1 MNFSFSRWFGG
12 YDWVLLGAAFLLM
25 VAGLTSLFS
34 TTAGETVQF
43 SRQII
48 WIVLALGVFAA
59 MSSFD
64 YRVFRAHFS
73 PVLVLY
79 IAGVLGIVLVYALG
93 ITVRGARSWIDV
105 GFFRIEPV
113 EPLKISIILI
123 LSKYFSLRH
132 VEMYRLR
139 NVIIPGIYMLIP
151 AVLVFLQ
158 PDMGSLAVLLVIW
171 FGVVLV
177 AGIKWKHLA
186 FLTAA
191 GLGVA
196 TFAWSFL
203 LYDYQRERVLTLLDP
218 TRDPLGASYQTIQS
232 IVALSSGGLWGKGIG
247 QGTQSQLGFLPDAA
261 TDFIFAA
268 IAEELGIVA
277 ALVVLALFGVLFWRL
292 MRIAQNAHNN
302 FARLAVVGIAFML
315 MAQVLFNIG
324 MVVGL
329 LPVTGLTLPLVSYGG
344 SSMLTVMIALGFA
357 NSIHRRTQRTYEEV
371 VQDLA

>member
-1 MNFSFSRWFGG
+1 MRFSFFRLLSG
-12 YDWVLLGAAFLLM
+12 YDWVLLGAAVLLM
-25 VAGLTSLFS
+25 ATGLTSLYS
-34 TTAGETVQF
+34 TTHGETVQF

-48 WIVLALGVFAA
+48 WIAVSVGAFGV
-59 MSSFD
+59 MSAFD
-64 YRVFRAHFS
+64 YRIFRVHFS
-73 PVLVLY
+73 PVLALY

-93 ITVRGARSWIDV
+93 ITVRGARSWIDL
-105 GFFRIEPV
+105 GFFRVEPV
-113 EPLKISIILI
+113 EPLKIAIILI
-123 LSKYFSLRH
+123 LAKYFSGRH

-139 NVIIPGIYMLIP
+139 NVVIPGIYMLIP

-171 FGVVLV
+171 FGVVIV

-186 FLTAA
+186 VLTGA
-191 GLGVA
+191 GLAVA

-268 IAEELGIVA
+268 IAEELGMVA
-277 ALVVLALFGVLFWRL
+277 ALVVLALFGVLLWRL
-292 MRIAQNAHNN
+292 MRIAQSARNN
-302 FARLAVVGIAFML
+302 FARLAVVGIALML
-315 MAQVLFNIG
+315 MAQIFFNIG

-371 VQDLA
+371 TQDLA

>member
-1 MNFSFSRWFGG
+1 M
-12 YDWVLLGAAFLLM
+12 AT
-25 VAGLTSLFS
+25 GLTSLYS
-34 TTAGETVQF
+34 TTHGETVQF

-48 WIVLALGVFAA
+48 WIAVSVGAFGV
-59 MSSFD
+59 MSAFD
-64 YRVFRAHFS
+64 YRIFRVHFS
-73 PVLVLY
+73 PVLALY

-93 ITVRGARSWIDV
+93 ITVRGARSWIDL
-105 GFFRIEPV
+105 GFFRVEPV
-113 EPLKISIILI
+113 EPLKIAIILI
-123 LSKYFSLRH
+123 LAKYFSGRH

-139 NVIIPGIYMLIP
+139 NVVIPGIYMLIP

-171 FGVVLV
+171 FGVVIV

-186 FLTAA
+186 VLTGA
-191 GLGVA
+191 GLAVA

-268 IAEELGIVA
+268 IAEELGMVA
-277 ALVVLALFGVLFWRL
+277 ALVVLALFGVLLWRL
-292 MRIAQNAHNN
+292 MRIAQSARNN
-302 FARLAVVGIAFML
+302 FARLAVVGIALML
-315 MAQVLFNIG
+315 MAQIFFNIG

-371 VQDLA
+371 TQDLA

>member
-1 MNFSFSRWFGG
+1 M
-12 YDWVLLGAAFLLM
+12 AT
-25 VAGLTSLFS
+25 GLTSLYS
-34 TTAGETVQF
+34 TTHGETVQF

-48 WIVLALGVFAA
+48 WIAVSVGAFGV
-59 MSSFD
+59 MSAFD
-64 YRVFRAHFS
+64 YRIFRVHFS
-73 PVLVLY
+73 PVLALY

-93 ITVRGARSWIDV
+93 ITVRGARSWIDL
-105 GFFRIEPV
+105 GFFRVEPV
-113 EPLKISIILI
+113 EPLKIAIILI
-123 LSKYFSLRH
+123 LAKYFSGRH

-139 NVIIPGIYMLIP
+139 NVVIPGIYMLIP

-171 FGVVLV
+171 FGVVIV

-186 FLTAA
+186 VLTGA
-191 GLGVA
+191 GLAVA

-268 IAEELGIVA
+268 IAEELGMAA
-277 ALVVLALFGVLFWRL
+277 ALVVLALFGVLLWRL
-292 MRIAQNAHNN
+292 MRIAQSARNN
-302 FARLAVVGIAFML
+302 FARLAVVGIALML
-315 MAQVLFNIG
+315 MAQIFFNIG

-371 VQDLA
+371 TQDLA